1 MPLDKAAVAKIAQ
14 LARIRVPE
22 DQLDHLAG
30 ELSGILSFVEQLNEV
45 DTQGVP
51 PMAGVLAQ
59 QLRRRADVVTDGA
72 QAEAVLL
79 NGPETLQGYFAVP
92 KVVE

>member
-22 DQLDHLAG
+22 EELEHLAG

-45 DTQGVP
+45 DTRGVP

-59 QLRRRADVVTDGA
+59 RLRRRKDAVTDGA

-79 NGPETLQGYFAVP
+79 NGPEILQGHFVVP

>member
-22 DQLDHLAG
+22 EELEHLAG

-45 DTQGVP
+45 DTRGVP

-59 QLRRRADVVTDGA
+59 RLRRREDAVTDGA
-72 QAEAVLL
+72 QVEAVLL
-79 NGPETLQGYFAVP
+79 NGPEILQGHFVVP